1 MQSNALADRVGALL
15 LVGSSGADAAPNTP
29 PDIAETAGAILF
41 ARDLQSIAAAQNL
54 VARLRG
60 SNRTPPLIAVDQ
72 EGGPITRL
80 KAIGTSTPS
89 AMALGAA
96 DDEALTQDIYALIGA
111 ELAALGINL
120 DLAPVAD
127 LNSNPR
133 NPVIGLRS
141 FGDDPQRVARHV
153 SAAIRGLHDAG
164 VAAAAKHFP
173 GHGDSEAD
181 SHHTLPI
188 VGHDLTR
195 LREREFVPFRA
206 AIGSGV
212 DVVMSAHVAFPA
224 IDPTGVP
231 ATLSRAILTGLLREE
246 LGFDG
251 VICTDAMDMK
261 AIAGTYDSG
270 DAAIR
275 AVAAGADLVLFE
287 RADNAAR
294 AAGALRDA
302 VRAGTLDPG
311 AVEKSLARVEAL
323 RGKLAASS
331 RHVDAAGIGSDEH
344 RVRAQEAERRA
355 VTLVRDPHSVLP
367 LRPAAGDRIL
377 VVNFASGA
385 GPDKCGAGPLG
396 PADPSRGAGPLGPAS
411 SNKGAPVSSALGR
424 ALATGPARVNEQ
436 LRSADPSGHEYK
448 QLLMAAGSATM
459 FVAITR
465 RATEHPL
472 QAQAVADLAMFG
484 KPMAVVAALEPYD
497 AGALPADVAVIA
509 TYGDSD
515 ASLIAAAEVLTG
527 VRAATGTLPV
537 SVPQPQPAGA
547 SQWR

>member
-1 MQSNALADRVGALL
+1 VQSNALADRVGALL

-41 ARDLQSIAAAQNL
+41 ARDLQSIAAAQDL
-54 VARLRG
+54 VARLRVA
-60 SNRTPPLIAVDQ
+60 NRTPPLIAVDQ

-80 KAIGTSTPS
+80 TAIGTSTPS

-96 DDEALTQDIYALIGA
+96 DDAALTQDIYALIGA

-153 SAAIRGLHDAG
+153 SAAIRGLRDAG

-173 GHGDSEAD
+173 GHGDTDAD
-181 SHHTLPI
+181 SHHTLP
-188 VGHDLTR
+188 VVRHDLTR
-195 LREREFVPFRA
+195 LRARELVPFRA
-206 AIGSGV
+206 AIGAGV

-224 IDPTGVP
+224 LDPAGVP

-251 VICTDAMDMK
+251 VISTDAMEMK

-270 DAAIR
+270 DAAVR

-287 RADNAAR
+287 RVDNAAR
-294 AAGALRDA
+294 AVAALRDA

-311 AVEKSLARVEAL
+311 AVEKSLARVAAL
-323 RGKLAASS
+323 RAKLPASS
-331 RHVDAAGIGSDEH
+331 RQVDAAGIGSDEH
-344 RVRAQEAERRA
+344 RARAQEAARRA
-355 VTLVRDPHSVLP
+355 VTLVRDPRSVLP
-367 LRPAAGDRIL
+367 LRPAAGDRIFI
-377 VVNFASGA
+377 VNFAGQE
-385 GPDKCGAGPLG
+385 CGAGP
-396 PADPSRGAGPLGPAS
+396 SGPAS
-411 SNKGAPVSSALGR
+411 SKGAPVSSALGR

-436 LRSADPSGHEYK
+436 LRSADPAGHEYK

-459 FVAITR
+459 YVAITR

-484 KPMAVVAALEPYD
+484 KPMVVVAALEPYD

-515 ASLIAAAEVLTG
+515 ASLTAAAEVLTG

-547 SQWR
+547 SQWQ